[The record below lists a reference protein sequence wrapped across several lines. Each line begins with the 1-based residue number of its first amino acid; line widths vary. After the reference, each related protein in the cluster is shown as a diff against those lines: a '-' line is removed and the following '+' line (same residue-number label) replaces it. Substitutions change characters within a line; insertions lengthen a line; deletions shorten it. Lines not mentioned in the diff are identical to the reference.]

1 MLVMYIRR
9 IIEIS
14 HSYKAFDFVW
24 FGFVGLLFGF
34 YFLGG
39 GVRFL
44 TFQYKY
50 AFMFVFQVIS
60 KVYSDQMD
68 KIYKKKIL
76 KPLFLQANF
85 CHCCVVL
92 DNIYCFVF
100 LK

>member
-1 MLVMYIRR
+1 MYIRW

-24 FGFVGLLFGF
+24 FGFVDLLLLFFFDG
-34 YFLGG
+34 GG

-50 AFMFVFQVIS
+50 AVMFVFQVIS

-68 KIYKKKIL
+68 KIYKTLI
-76 KPLFLQANF
+76 FLQADF

-92 DNIYCFVF
+92 ENIYGIVL